1 MTQNSNPKKMQLYC
15 IFRLNVSDRRS
26 KHQGIYI
33 PKEIVIL
40 KYEELLLKI
49 EQKLILLYMK

>member
-15 IFRLNVSDRRS
+15 IFTLNVSDRRS
-26 KHQGIYI
+26 KHKGIYI
-33 PKEIVIL
+33 PNEIVIL

-49 EQKLILLYMK
+49 EQKLILLI